1 MQTHLKEMP
10 QLVVISIAIIILIL
24 SKLEGSVLFRAF
36 NFILLMIFTY
46 CFVFQSIYLLWN
58 WINPNRG
65 LTELDGKMVHVG
77 MDLSG
82 IPIGLVSLI
91 IAVIVSIINLKN
103 NKGNSIKIERYL
115 AIATIISSSLIFIYF
130 ELI

>member
-1 MQTHLKEMP
+1 MN
-10 QLVVISIAIIILIL
+10 
-24 SKLEGSVLFRAF
+24 GLFRAF
-36 NFILLMIFTY
+36 NFILIMIFTY
-46 CFVFQSIYLLWN
+46 CFIFQSIYIFWN

-65 LTELDGKMVHVG
+65 LIEVNGKMAHVG

-82 IPIGLVSLI
+82 IPIGIVSLI
-91 IAVIVSIINLKN
+91 IALIVSIFNFNKN
-103 NKGNSIKIERYL
+103 KDNSIKIERHL